1 MGSKV
6 SIKATAVILSVIA
19 TALFS
24 TGLSVTPVQ
33 AAVPLKIVIDLS
45 HGQGPSTGNWTGHK
59 LEAVTANFE
68 GNLTSVRGYKVVWAI
83 GGINET
89 VLSGAQF
96 LFLGSVYGVKIF
108 TDAEVSAIR
117 NWFNQGE
124 KTIWVAADSD
134 YGGASYIIDNA
145 NKILEALGSK
155 IRAEP
160 TAVQDPF
167 ANCAGAYRVR
177 ANVTNKADP
186 DVAGIVSG
194 VNASKGVLFHGPT
207 ILCGYVNGSYV
218 DLETKKIKNVYWVMK
233 TGASGTIVDSD
244 AIMPYAHKNGQVGSF
259 VIMAVEKYAGPMGDG
274 KIIVTGENPYGGYQP
289 MYTPSYYGYP
299 LDGPTLV
306 MNAVDWGVKV
316 ELLVDRLDAALSTQ
330 GAQIATLATQIGTL
344 TTQLSTLQTQIST
357 LQSQVNNLN
366 AQIGSLQTLIYAAIA
381 IALIGIIFGVIGIFY
396 GMKGAKPKPSGSS

>member
-6 SIKATAVILSVIA
+6 SIKATVVILSVIA
-19 TALFS
+19 AALLS
-24 TGLSVTPVQ
+24 TGLLATPAQ

-45 HGQGPSTGNWTGHK
+45 HGQGPSTGNWAGHK
-59 LEAVTANFE
+59 LEAITAKFE
-68 GNLTSVRGYKVVWAI
+68 GNLTAVRGYKVVWAI

-96 LFLGSVYGVKIF
+96 LFLGSVYNYKNL

-117 NWFNQGE
+117 NWFNQGG

-134 YGGASYIIDNA
+134 YVGAGAGTYIIDNT
-145 NKILEALGSK
+145 NRILEAIGSK

-160 TAVQDPF
+160 TAVQDPYS
-167 ANCAGAYRVR
+167 NCAGAYRVR
-177 ANVTNKADP
+177 ANVTNTKDTE
-186 DVAGIVSG
+186 VAEIVAG
-194 VNASKGVLFHGPT
+194 VNAPKGVLFHGPT

-218 DLETKKIKNVYWVMK
+218 ALETKTIKNVYWVMK

-244 AIMPYAHKNGQVGSF
+244 AIMPYAHTNGQVGSF

-274 KIIVTGENPYGGYQP
+274 KIIVTGENSYGGYQP
-289 MYTPSYYGYP
+289 MYSPAYYGYP
-299 LDGPTLV
+299 LEGYKLV

-316 ELLVDRLDAALSTQ
+316 ESLTDRLDAALSTQ
-330 GAQIATLATQIGTL
+330 SAQITTLTTQTGTL
-344 TTQLSTLQTQIST
+344 TTQLSTLQT
-357 LQSQVNNLN
+357 QVNNLN

-381 IALIGIIFGVIGIFY
+381 IALIGIIFGVIAY
-396 GMKGAKPKPSGSS
+396 TKGAKPKPSGSS